1 MENAAYMKELIMFD
15 LTLEAIENTFPSEPI
30 EEIIKEI
37 KNSEI
42 FDPLLFT
49 RGEKLMA
56 KLVKKVT

>member
-49 RGEKLMA
+49 R
-56 KLVKKVT
+56 VKKN

>member
-1 MENAAYMKELIMFD
+1 MKELIMFD

-49 RGEKLMA
+49 RGERINGQ
-56 KLVKKVT
+56 VG

>member
-49 RGEKLMA
+49 RGEKNQWPSWL
-56 KLVKKVT
+56 KR